1 MLLFTNEAT
10 NMHEYGF
17 LSLLPPV
24 VAIILAIRTKQVFV
38 SLLFGIWLGWFII
51 NDYNLLQGSFAT
63 IQALVDVFQDAGNTR
78 TIMFCALVGALII
91 FIQYSGGVAGFI
103 LRVNRLLEKYEA
115 KQSGSNRIIVQ
126 LLAWL
131 TGVLIF
137 VESSISVLTVG
148 ALYRPVFDKLKI
160 SREKLAYIADSSS
173 APSSILIPFN
183 GWGAFIMS
191 LLAAEGFSDPF
202 ATMVRAM
209 GYNFYPILALIGVLV
224 IIFWKKDFGPM
235 ATAEQRVRESGALL
249 REGAQPIMSDEL
261 TDVQV
266 KEGVTPKAYNMVI
279 PIVIMVL
286 LMPIMLAYT
295 GWEAALA
302 DRPDATF
309 SQKVLYA
316 IGQGSGSTSVLVAVI
331 TSTLFA
337 MVFYGI
343 QGIMGLKESVDLTLK
358 GISGMIPLAL
368 LMMMAFAIGAVCKQM
383 QTGQYVADVASTWL
397 SPNLVPFIVFLVSCF
412 IAFSTG
418 TSWGTFAIMIAIAV
432 PMSREMDAN
441 VYITIAAALGGG
453 VFGDHCS
460 PISDTTILS
469 SMASATDHIDHVR
482 TQIPY
487 ALVAGSL
494 AALLYLLMGVLG

>member
-1 MLLFTNEAT
+1 
-10 NMHEYGF
+10 MHEYGF

-24 VAIILAIRTKQVFV
+24 VAILLAIRTKQVFV
-38 SLLFGIWLGWFII
+38 SLLFGIWLGWVMI
-51 NDYNLLQGSFAT
+51 NDWNLLQGSFDT
-63 IQALVDVFQDAGNTR
+63 IQALVDVFKDAGNTR

-91 FIQYSGGVAGFI
+91 FIQYSGGVEGFI
-103 LRVNRLLEKYEA
+103 IRVNRLLEKYE
-115 KQSGSNRIIVQ
+115 KRKGGSNRIIVQ

-131 TGVLIF
+131 TGFLIF

-148 ALYRPVFDKLKI
+148 ALYRPVFDRLKI

-202 ATMVRAM
+202 ATMVYSM
-209 GYNFYPILALIGVLV
+209 GYNFYPILALIGVLI
-224 IIFWKKDFGPM
+224 IIFWGKDFGPM
-235 ATAEQRVRESGALL
+235 ATAEKRVKEEGKLL
-249 REGAQPIMSDEL
+249 RDGAQPMISDDL
-261 TDVQV
+261 TDVKV
-266 KEGVTPKAYNMVI
+266 KSGVTPKAYNMVI
-279 PIVIMVL
+279 PITIMVL

-295 GWEAALA
+295 GWESAMAE
-302 DRPDATF
+302 RPDASF
-309 SQKVLYA
+309 GSKVMFA
-316 IGQGSGSTSVLVAVI
+316 IGQGSGSTSVLIAVI

-337 MVFYGI
+337 MVFYSI
-343 QGIMGLKESVDLTLK
+343 QGIMKLKEAVDLTLK
-358 GISGMIPLAL
+358 GISGMMPLAL

-397 SPNLVPFIVFLVSCF
+397 SPSLVPFIVFIVSCF

-482 TQIPY
+482 TQFPY
-487 ALVAGSL
+487 AFIMGSI
-494 AALLYLLMGVLG
+494 AALLYLIIGLIG